1 MKSHHRLAA
10 GSPKQYQGRI
20 AEDHAL
26 RRLLQAG
33 HHLLA
38 RNYHCRAGEIDL
50 ITLSAAN
57 VLVFTEVRWRRNLAY
72 GGALASVTL
81 SKQRRLI
88 VTARHFLACHPVNQI
103 RAMRF
108 DVFGLTGLP
117 PHWQCH
123 WIRGAFAAA

>member
-1 MKSHHRLAA
+1 MKCPQALAA
-10 GSPKQYQGRI
+10 GSPQQRRGRL

-26 RRLLQAG
+26 ACLQQAG
-33 HHLLA
+33 HRLLA

-50 ITLSAAN
+50 ITLSAAD
-57 VLVFTEVRWRRNLAY
+57 VLVFTEVRWRRDTAY
-72 GGALASVTL
+72 GGALASVTHR
-81 SKQRRLI
+81 KQRRLI

-103 RAMRF
+103 LAMRF

-123 WIRGAFAAA
+123 WVRGAFATV